1 MHGKFGKLNV
11 IHQYFTQP
19 NPAKYY
25 DFVAKFFLSML
36 PHISMSLLKFYQAM
50 KISLLSQGQ

>member
-1 MHGKFGKLNV
+1 MANLANQMSFTNT
-11 IHQYFTQP
+11 FTQP
-19 NPAKYY
+19 NPVKYF
-25 DFVAKFFLSML
+25 DFVAEKFLSML

>member
-1 MHGKFGKLNV
+1 MHGKFGKSNV
-11 IHQYFTQP
+11 IHQYFIQL
-19 NPAKYY
+19 NPVKYF
-25 DFVAKFFLSML
+25 DFVAEKFLHML